1 MPVSISPVRGQSM
14 KRETQKTLSFRFLLL
29 VLVVC
34 LLPSAMA
41 DTGSLSIAYRGS
53 GGGYV
58 GDTVVFDGK
67 NTYGN
72 TTLIRLMGPGLP
84 PEGVPAANLDGP
96 AGTGTPVKV
105 NPDGTWKYTWYSSSI
120 PGTEK
125 LQTWRYTFIA
135 TDSQQPD
142 KSATCQFM
150 LKKPE
155 FRITASPNPVTFG
168 NYVELI
174 GMAETGGDSAKIDI
188 SDSSGRTLHTYTSP
202 VSSSGSFSYSFH
214 VDMGPGQYTVTVNTP
229 HHKTPF
235 GTVLTVSEEGSTQPS
250 APVTPAQEP
259 ITVALTPI
267 PDEIPPPVPPV
278 PARTTR
284 SPIAPGTILAGLVTG
299 MVMASLSRR

>member
-1 MPVSISPVRGQSM
+1 M
-14 KRETQKTLSFRFLLL
+14 KRATQKTLSSLFLLL
-29 VLVVC
+29 VLAAC
-34 LLPSAMA
+34 LLPSAIA

-72 TTLIRLMGPGLP
+72 TTLIRIMGPGLP
-84 PEGVPAANLDGP
+84 SEGVPAANLNGP

-188 SDSSGRTLHTYTSP
+188 SDSSGRILHTYTSP

-235 GTVLTVSEEGSTQPS
+235 GTVLTVGEDGGTPS
-250 APVTPAQEP
+250 SALATRAQEP
-259 ITVALTPI
+259 ATVALTI
-267 PDEIPPPVPPV
+267 PDETPPPISPV
-278 PARTTR
+278 PAQTTR
-284 SPIAPGTILAGLVTG
+284 SPIGPGTVLAGLVSG
-299 MVMASLSRR
+299 MVMASLFRR